1 MRLQRFRWLALS
13 VGLLILAGCSHRR
26 RIAAYPPPPAIGHML
41 ADSRAD
47 AEFVAAHRPIS
58 SETGVA
64 SWYGAPYHNRRGA
77 NGQVYRQD
85 GLSAANRTLPLETL
99 IEVTNLETGQA
110 AVMRVTDRG
119 PFVPGRI
126 LDLSRGAAKAIGVFR
141 PGTARVRIDVYAA
154 PTSIDTGGRWCVQ
167 IGAFSSG
174 RAARKLSGRLTR
186 RYHSA
191 NVIEFEGPTGYW
203 VRIRP
208 FHDEKKRAVEIARSV
223 KPSQGNAYLV
233 RLD

>member
-1 MRLQRFRWLALS
+1 MKLHRSCWLVLS
-13 VGLLILAGCSHRR
+13 VGLAVVAGCSHRR
-26 RIAAYPPPPAIGHML
+26 RIAAYPPPPGIGHVL

-47 AEFVAAHRPIS
+47 AEFVETHRPID
-58 SETGVA
+58 SETGIA

-85 GLSAANRTLPLETL
+85 ALSAAHRTLPLETL

-110 AVMRVTDRG
+110 AIMRVTDRG

-126 LDLSRGAAKAIGVFR
+126 LDLSRGAAKAVGIFR
-141 PGTARVRIDVYAA
+141 PGTGRVRIDIYAA
-154 PTSIDTGGRWCVQ
+154 PAAIDRGGRWCVQ
-167 IGAFSSG
+167 IGAFRSG
-174 RAARKLSGRLTR
+174 HAARKLSDRLTR
-186 RYHSA
+186 KYHSA

-223 KPSQGNAYLV
+223 RPSQGNAYLV